1 MALSRP
7 RPLFAHRRTVRLVM
21 EDSME
26 LDSLNIAKS
35 LPDFAKHIRGI
46 VPQFG
51 GKCFDITLESAEK
64 AAELANAGFDYG
76 DVRKPLRLLGKRSI
90 HVSVFV
96 SVEFPD
102 EELVKLLSTYGE
114 LKSANLRRLHYPE
127 AGYTH
132 IENGIRVAEF
142 TAIERDIPKRLVV
155 GGVEIGF
162 KYTGQ
167 PSTCYRCH
175 STEHVVRNCPK
186 RRRPPLAPQP
196 TPPPASEFDPDPAA
210 EADMDNNAA
219 TSDWAANSEELFSPS
234 TYAEAAANQNSSMD
248 LTPSPPASG
257 RKREAPQV
265 SSDKESVP
273 AKHFASTSDHESQC
287 EESEPDATATSTETP
302 SDSSPPQPPPNRGL
316 KHFLEALHQPGL
328 HRTTFTKNAPGPFFY
343 KCQGHYCYHQYG
355 DFSKQK
361 SRQLKLSSTTQDI
374 WAKLNGTVR
383 QDAFRYAIRIFQG
396 GANRLQTFP

>member
-7 RPLFAHRRTVRLVM
+7 RPLFAQRRTIRLVM

-102 EELVKLLSTYGE
+102 DELVKLLSTYGE
-114 LKSANLRRLHYPE
+114 LKSASLRRLHYPE
-127 AGYTH
+127 AGYTY

-155 GGVEIGF
+155 G
-162 KYTGQ
+162 
-167 PSTCYRCH
+167 
-175 STEHVVRNCPK
+175 
-186 RRRPPLAPQP
+186 RRPPLASQP
-196 TPPPASEFDPDPAA
+196 TPPPASEFDPDPVA
-210 EADMDNNAA
+210 EADMDNNTA
-219 TSDWAANSEELFSPS
+219 TRDWAANSEELFSPS

-265 SSDKESVP
+265 SSDEESVP
-273 AKHFASTSDHESQC
+273 AKHFASTPDPESQC
-287 EESEPDATATSTETP
+287 EESSQMQR
-302 SDSSPPQPPPNRGL
+302 PPAQKPPVIHPLLNR
-316 KHFLEALHQPGL
+316 P
-328 HRTTFTKNAPGPFFY
+328 RT
-343 KCQGHYCYHQYG
+343 
-355 DFSKQK
+355 D
-361 SRQLKLSSTTQDI
+361 D
-374 WAKLNGTVR
+374 
-383 QDAFRYAIRIFQG
+383 
-396 GANRLQTFP
+396 